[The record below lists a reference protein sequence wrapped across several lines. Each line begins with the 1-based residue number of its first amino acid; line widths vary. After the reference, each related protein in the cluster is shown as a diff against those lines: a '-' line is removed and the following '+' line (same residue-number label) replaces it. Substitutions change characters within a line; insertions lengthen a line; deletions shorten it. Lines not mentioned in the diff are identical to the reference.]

1 MDRLR
6 VEERD
11 LQTEHAVTRA
21 LVDQLDALLGELGQR
36 DLDVRDLVRD
46 VVHAFAALCEKAANG
61 GVGSE
66 RSEQLDAAAADLHR
80 GSFDALIL
88 DSLAVLES
96 STEKA
101 LVRGHRGV
109 QVRNGDADVV
119 NGPCVHRRDATPPCA
134 MLAPMA
140 RRLVVP
146 VLIVL
151 AVAGCGGGSSS
162 NGEAKKTAAQVV
174 TDAKNAAFDATVVH
188 VTGQGTD
195 NGSPLKIDLWIGNGK
210 GKGHLEENGLA
221 FDVVRI
227 GDTAY
232 IKGGSAFL
240 TKVAGAGA
248 AALLHDK
255 WLKGPATSGRL
266 AALASLTDKQQFF
279 KSVLGQ
285 HGKVE
290 NKGET
295 DYKGQKAVEI
305 RDTTQ
310 GGSLFV
316 AASGTPYPVALAGGT
331 QQGDIVFSDWNG
343 SETIAAPKG
352 AVDLSSFSK

>member
-1 MDRLR
+1 MLAAMGRR
-6 VEERD
+6 F
-11 LQTEHAVTRA
+11 
-21 LVDQLDALLGELGQR
+21 LLGL
-36 DLDVRDLVRD
+36 L
-46 VVHAFAALCEKAANG
+46 
-61 GVGSE
+61 
-66 RSEQLDAAAADLHR
+66 
-80 GSFDALIL
+80 
-88 DSLAVLES
+88 
-96 STEKA
+96 
-101 LVRGHRGV
+101 
-109 QVRNGDADVV
+109 
-119 NGPCVHRRDATPPCA
+119 
-134 MLAPMA
+134 
-140 RRLVVP
+140 
-146 VLIVL
+146 VLI

-174 TDAKNAAFDATVVH
+174 TDAKNAALDASVVH

-195 NGSPLKIDLWIGNGK
+195 NGSPLKIDLWIGNGRA
-210 GKGHLEENGLA
+210 KGHLEENGLA

-227 GDTAY
+227 GDAAY

-240 TKVAGAGA
+240 TKFAGAGA

-255 WLKGPATSGRL
+255 WLRGPATSGQL

-290 NKGET
+290 NRGET

-316 AASGTPYPVALAGGT
+316 AATGTPYPVALAGGT
-331 QQGDIVFSDWNG
+331 QQGDIVFSDWNS

-352 AVDLSSFSK
+352 AVDLSSLGK